1 MRCVCACRPATGHDR
16 GSPSCPDSSV
26 QVHPNYVSWRCAVAF
41 GSAAGP
47 WLVRR
52 AQGRLGR
59 RRGSSG
65 DRRDSIIIPITF
77 RVRVPGSGMPL
88 AGWRARV
95 RWNRRTANGW
105 RTARNRTGS
114 GTRKPERG
122 SGTAVG
128 PRPALTLRDESRD
141 TKNYRNRPD
150 LRRREVQYMHE
161 PCAGSS
167 LGRLSR
173 CPGLHRPPRAPPHAS
188 LADATKVRFP
198 SAMRSGASGDP

>member
-41 GSAAGP
+41 SCGAVARAP
-47 WLVRR
+47 CARQTRQKAWIFRR
-52 AQGRLGR
+52 
-59 RRGSSG
+59 SSG
-65 DRRDSIIIPITF
+65 FDYNSYNLSCAGAGIRDAAC
-77 RVRVPGSGMPL
+77 RM
-88 AGWRARV
+88 ARACAV
-95 RWNRRTANGW
+95 EPKNRERLANGAEPN
-105 RTARNRTGS
+105 RKRNAEA
-114 GTRKPERG
+114 GTRKRNRC
-122 SGTAVG
+122 
-128 PRPALTLRDESRD
+128 RPAPGVDASRRESRD

>member
-59 RRGSSG
+59 RRGFRIVGIRYNSYNLSCAG
-65 DRRDSIIIPITF
+65 AGIRDAAC
-77 RVRVPGSGMPL
+77 RM
-88 AGWRARV
+88 ARACAV
-95 RWNRRTANGW
+95 EPKNRERLANGAEPN
-105 RTARNRTGS
+105 RKRNAEA
-114 GTRKPERG
+114 GTRKRNRC
-122 SGTAVG
+122 
-128 PRPALTLRDESRD
+128 RPAPGVDASRRESRD